1 MPMLKRFTILFLF
14 LVLTARLFAQQDPM
28 YSQYV
33 FNGLLINPAYAGSR
47 EVLNATAL
55 YRNQWINIPG
65 APKTGAFSLD
75 SPMKNEKVGLGLN
88 VVFDKIGVTHQTGI
102 SGIYSYK
109 VYFSNQSVLSFGL
122 QAGVGFYNS
131 NNTEVRYTD
140 DSLIDPAFQ
149 EDYHRVLPNF
159 SFGTYFH
166 SDKFYAGLSVMDILG
181 KTIENQ
187 IYPNMANDLNIN
199 VVSHFFLNTGYLF
212 DLSPDVRLQPSMLVK
227 YVAGAPLEGDINAV
241 LLYYDLLAFG
251 ISYRSFASVDFLL
264 QVKVNKQL
272 SLGYTYEYSTNEL
285 SNFTSGSHEIVLR
298 YQFDFSRGKFLT
310 PRFF

>member
-1 MPMLKRFTILFLF
+1 
-14 LVLTARLFAQQDPM
+14 M

-55 YRNQWINIPG
+55 YRNQWVNIPG

-75 SPMKNEKVGLGLN
+75 SPVKNQKVGLGLN
-88 VVFDKIGVTHQTGI
+88 VIFDKIGVTNHTGI

-109 VYFSNQSVLSFGL
+109 VYFADQSVLSFGL
-122 QAGVGFYNS
+122 QAGVNFFNS
-131 NNTEVRYTD
+131 TNTEVRYAN
-140 DSLIDPAFQ
+140 DSHIDPAFQ
-149 EDYHRVLPNF
+149 RDYHRILPDF

-166 SDKFYAGLSVMDILG
+166 TDRFYAGVSVMDLLG
-181 KTIENQ
+181 KSIENL
-187 IYPNMANDLNIN
+187 IYPNMANDLNIQQED
-199 VVSHFFLNTGYLF
+199 HFFLNVGYFF
-212 DLSPDVRLQPSMLVK
+212 DLSPEVHFQPSFLLK

-241 LLYYDLLAFG
+241 LQFYDLLALG
-251 ISYRSFASVDFLL
+251 VSYRSYASADFLM
-264 QVKVNKQL
+264 QVKVSKQL
-272 SLGYTYEYSTNEL
+272 SVGYSYEYSTNEL

-298 YQFDFSRGKFLT
+298 YQFDFSQGKIVT

>member
-1 MPMLKRFTILFLF
+1 MLKRFSILFLF
-14 LVLTARLFAQQDPM
+14 LVVTARLFAQQDPM

-65 APKTGAFSLD
+65 APVTGAFSLD
-75 SPMKNEKVGLGLN
+75 SPVKNQKVGLGLN
-88 VVFDKIGVTHQTGI
+88 VIFDKIGVTHHTGI

-109 VYFSNQSVLSFGL
+109 VYFGPESVLSFGL

-131 NNTEVRYTD
+131 TNTEVVYSN
-140 DSLIDPAFQ
+140 DSHIDPAFQ

-159 SFGTYFH
+159 SFGTYYH
-166 SDKFYAGLSVMDILG
+166 SARFYAGLSVMDILG
-181 KTIENQ
+181 KSIENQ
-187 IYPNMANDLNIN
+187 LYPNMANDLNIN
-199 VVSHFFLNTGYLF
+199 VVSHFFLNSGYLF
-212 DLSPDVRLQPSMLVK
+212 DLTPDVHFQPSVLLK
-227 YVAGAPLEGDINAV
+227 YVAGAPIEGDINAIFSV
-241 LLYYDLLAFG
+241 YDLLAFG
-251 ISYRSFASVDFLL
+251 ASYRSYASLDFLM
-264 QVKVNKQL
+264 QVKVSKQL
-272 SLGYTYEYSTNEL
+272 SLGYSYEYSTNEL

-298 YQFDFSRGKFLT
+298 YQFDFSKGKIVT